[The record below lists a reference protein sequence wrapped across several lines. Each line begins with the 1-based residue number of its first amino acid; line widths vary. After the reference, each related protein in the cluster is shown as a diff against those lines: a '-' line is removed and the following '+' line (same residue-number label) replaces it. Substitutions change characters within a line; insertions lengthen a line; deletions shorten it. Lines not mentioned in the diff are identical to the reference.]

1 MLSFQRGSTACV
13 ALLVAAMAVIRP
25 AMAGDQAGSAAEG
38 QAMALKRDLG
48 ALQLATD
55 ALTQAD
61 LVMTREDW
69 GTAATLIQQG
79 IDVLGR
85 QYLGPDTLDETGT
98 KLQLSLVEEQ
108 RGNLKVSTQ
117 LRRSVLQSRLTQF
130 KKLHGLL

>member
-1 MLSFQRGSTACV
+1 
-13 ALLVAAMAVIRP
+13 
-25 AMAGDQAGSAAEG
+25 MAGDQPVSAAEV

-61 LVMTREDW
+61 LVMAREDW

-98 KLQLSLVEEQ
+98 KLQLSSVEAQ
-108 RGNLKVSTQ
+108 RGNFQ
-117 LRRSVLQSRLTQF
+117 IAANLRRSVLQSRLTQF
-130 KKLHGLL
+130 KKLHGLP